1 MQQDTEKLIAM
12 FRALA
17 DPARLRLLALC
28 TRGECA
34 VTELAGVLGLSQP
47 RVSQHLKQLC
57 AAGLMRRFRDG
68 HFVYY
73 RAPLGGGADALQ
85 RAVLRLLPGDEP
97 RFERDFERL
106 RELRAERATAEPP
119 RRRGDERELHRALI
133 ELTVS
138 TPLGDLLDIG
148 CGQGSLLKLLASRAR
163 RVVGVDIDADAR
175 QFARTEL
182 LLAGID
188 NCSLRKGD
196 MYSLPFADA
205 GFDTVILDDVLRFA
219 DRPTLALTEA
229 GRVLRPGG
237 RLILLVSAAAGDGS
251 RAGRQLAEYC
261 VRAGLRLAKPRHVGG
276 WVIAVAT
283 PGTGQWAA
291 A

>member
-1 MQQDTEKLIAM
+1 MQNSTEKLIAM

-28 TRGECA
+28 ARGECA
-34 VTELAGVLGLSQP
+34 VSELTEVLGLSQP

-73 RAPLGGGADALQ
+73 RAPFAGGGDALQ
-85 RAVLRLLPGDEP
+85 RAALRLLPGDEP
-97 RFERDFERL
+97 QFERDLEK
-106 RELRAERATAEPP
+106 LRALRARQAPP
-119 RRRGDERELHRALI
+119 ESTRERGDERQLHKALI

-138 TPLGDLLDIG
+138 APLGDLLDIG
-148 CGQGSLLKLLASRAR
+148 CGHGSLLKLLASRAR

-182 LLAGID
+182 LLAGIG
-188 NCSLRKGD
+188 NCSLRQGD

-205 GFDTVILDDVLRFA
+205 CFDTVILDDVLRSA
-219 DRPTLALTEA
+219 DRPTAALAEA
-229 GRVLRPGG
+229 GRVLRPAG
-237 RLILLVSAAAGDGS
+237 RLILLASSGTADAPGT
-251 RAGRQLAEYC
+251 GRRLAEWC
-261 VRAGLRLAKPRHVGG
+261 GLTGLRLAQPRYVGG
-276 WVIAVAT
+276 WMIAVAT
-283 PGTGQWAA
+283 PASGESAA